1 MEGSREQA
9 ERLKAEFN
17 GELRR
22 VEITWDELLMA
33 ATGGPGDLPGKEGT
47 MLGIG
52 LNVDDALAALRDL
65 PAGVGAARL
74 LSRLKP
80 DQYTSIRGGR
90 EQH

>member
-1 MEGSREQA
+1 
-9 ERLKAEFN
+9 
-17 GELRR
+17 
-22 VEITWDELLMA
+22 
-33 ATGGPGDLPGKEGT
+33 

-80 DQYTSIRGGR
+80 DQYTSIRVGR
-90 EQH
+90 AQH